1 MYVAD
6 SIYFL
11 FLTVLIFGFI
21 HNNIVVT
28 WFGVASIILLPLCYV
43 GRRISSCYTGLC
55 MYMYY
60 SLVPATSVIVIG
72 FNNKVAALILKILV
86 LL

>member
-43 GRRISSCYTGLC
+43 GRSNFIL
-55 MYMYY
+55 
-60 SLVPATSVIVIG
+60 LHWIVY
-72 FNNKVAALILKILV
+72 VHV
-86 LL
+86 LLISASNQCNSDRVQ